1 MAEKQFGVVK
11 FYAADKNFGFIA
23 PDDGS
28 EDVYVHA
35 LSLENGGLKTLHKD
49 QRVEFAAEADRRG
62 GRRLRAI
69 YVAARSGD

>member
-1 MAEKQFGVVK
+1 VK
-11 FYAADKNFGFIA
+11 FYAADRNFGFIA
-23 PDDGS
+23 PDDGA

-35 LSLENGGLKTLHKD
+35 LALENGGLKILLKD

-62 GRRLRAI
+62 GKRLRAI